1 MQTRHLLLVARA
13 LSVVP
18 EDFGCY
24 ANTDWVALG
33 QGLGLGLGEC
43 DIHGALR
50 GLLWSM

>member
-1 MQTRHLLLVARA
+1 MQTRHQLLVARV

-18 EDFGCY
+18 EDFGFY

-33 QGLGLGLGEC
+33 QGYGGEC
-43 DIHGALR
+43 DIDGALR

>member
-1 MQTRHLLLVARA
+1 MQTRHRLVARA

-33 QGLGLGLGEC
+33 QGYGVP
-43 DIHGALR
+43 
-50 GLLWSM
+50 